1 MTAIIRRARWHPH
14 VNRTGAPAALRHWL
28 TGRGSLTAKLIAH
41 AHAFRVERLRQHHA
55 LCLPDEYAMIGL
67 PGRRLVHEREVLL
80 RCDGRA
86 AVFAHTVIPLGAGAS
101 DWPFFRTLGERSLGH
116 TLFSDPQ
123 VRRGALYYARLHP
136 AHPLAVRAR
145 RAAGPDDAGPPD
157 APLYARR
164 SLFLRGRGAM
174 LVTEVF
180 LPPATALRRHDR
192 RK

>member
-1 MTAIIRRARWHPH
+1 MTATIRRAHWHPH
-14 VNRTGAPAALRHWL
+14 VNRIGAPAALRHWL

-41 AHAFRVERLRQHHA
+41 ADAFRVERLRQHRA
-55 LCLPDEYAMIGL
+55 LCLADEYAMIGL

-123 VRRGALYYARLHP
+123 VRRGALHYARLHP
-136 AHPLAVRAR
+136 AHPLAMRAR
-145 RAAGPDDAGPPD
+145 QAAGREGGPAD

-164 SLFLRGRGAM
+164 SLFMRGRGAM

-180 LPPATALRRHDR
+180 LPPVTTLQPRDR